1 MPTTWC
7 WIDPPLPP
15 LPETPV
21 DHMTQMRAL
30 CAQARAG
37 AAALQAA
44 GAQGRTRALVAMAQ
58 ALRAA
63 AASILDANAAEVE
76 AARAK
81 GADAAFLDRLT
92 LDKPRVDALA
102 DAVASIARQDDPVGV
117 ERRRWARPNGL
128 EIAEV
133 SVSLGVIGVIF
144 ESRPN
149 VAADAAALC
158 VRAGNG
164 VILRGG
170 TEASATVAAIIAAVR
185 AGLRAAG
192 LDENAVQTPPDADRG
207 WVTALLSLNDGGV
220 DLVIPRGGKPLIA
233 HVREHAR
240 VPVLSH
246 LDGICHVYVD
256 RDADPAMARDIVL
269 DSKMRR
275 TGVCNAAETLLVDA
289 AIAATML
296 PDIARDLLARG
307 CALRGDDE
315 ARRIVPAMSPATDA
329 DWDTEYLDAILSVR
343 IVDGP
348 QGALDHIARHG
359 SGHTEVVVTANEGTA
374 RKMIDA
380 IDAAV
385 VMHNAAS
392 GFADG
397 GEFGYGGEIGIATGR
412 LHARGPVGAAQLTT
426 AKYVVHGQGQV
437 RG

>member
-1 MPTTWC
+1 MTPMRQWC
-7 WIDPPLPP
+7 AD
-15 LPETPV
+15 
-21 DHMTQMRAL
+21 
-30 CAQARAG
+30 ARAG

-44 GAQGRTRALVAMAQ
+44 GAEGRTRALLAMAQ

-63 AASILDANAAEVE
+63 SGEVLAANAADVQ
-76 AARAK
+76 AARSR
-81 GADAAFLDRLT
+81 GSDAAFLDRLA
-92 LDKPRVDALA
+92 LDPARLKALA
-102 DAVASIARQDDPVGV
+102 DGMDAIARQDDPVGV
-117 ERRRWARPNGL
+117 ERRRWTRPNGL
-128 EIAEV
+128 EISEV
-133 SVSLGVIGVIF
+133 SVPLGVIGVVF

-158 VRAGNG
+158 VRSGNG

-170 TEASATVAAIIAAVR
+170 SEASGTVAAIIAAVR

-192 LDENAVQTPPDADRG
+192 LPDAAVQTPPDADRG
-207 WVTALLSLNDGGV
+207 WVTALLSLHEGGV

-256 RDADPAMARDIVL
+256 RDADPAMALDIVVNA
-269 DSKMRR
+269 KMRR

-289 AIAATML
+289 AVAATML
-296 PDIARDLLARG
+296 PGIAAALSARG
-307 CALRGDDE
+307 CELRGDDA
-315 ARRIVPAMSPATDA
+315 ARRIVPAMVPATQA

-343 IVDGP
+343 IVNGP
-348 QGALDHIARHG
+348 QGALGHIARYG
-359 SGHTEVVVTANEGTA
+359 SGHTEVVVTDNADTA
-374 RKMIDA
+374 RTMLAA

-385 VMHNAAS
+385 VMHNASS
-392 GFADG
+392 GFSDG

-426 AKYVVHGQGQV
+426 SKYVVRGQGQV

>member
-1 MPTTWC
+1 MTPMRQWC
-7 WIDPPLPP
+7 AD
-15 LPETPV
+15 
-21 DHMTQMRAL
+21 
-30 CAQARAG
+30 ARAG

-44 GAQGRTRALVAMAQ
+44 GAEGRTRALLAMAQ

-63 AASILDANAAEVE
+63 SGEVLAANAADVQ
-76 AARAK
+76 AARSR
-81 GADAAFLDRLT
+81 GSDAAFLDRLA
-92 LDKPRVDALA
+92 LDPARLKALA
-102 DAVASIARQDDPVGV
+102 DGMDAIARQDDPVGV
-117 ERRRWARPNGL
+117 ERRRWTRPNGL
-128 EIAEV
+128 EISEV
-133 SVSLGVIGVIF
+133 SVPLGVIGVVF

-158 VRAGNG
+158 VRSGNG

-170 TEASATVAAIIAAVR
+170 SEASGTVAAIIAAVR

-192 LDENAVQTPPDADRG
+192 LPDAAVQTPPDADRG
-207 WVTALLSLNDGGV
+207 WVTALLSLHDGGV

-256 RDADPAMARDIVL
+256 RDADPAMALDIVVN
-269 DSKMRR
+269 SKMRR

-289 AIAATML
+289 AVAATML
-296 PDIARDLLARG
+296 PGIAAALSARG
-307 CALRGDDE
+307 CELRGDDA
-315 ARRIVPAMSPATDA
+315 ARRIVPAMVPATQA

-343 IVDGP
+343 IVNGP
-348 QGALDHIARHG
+348 QGALGHIARYG
-359 SGHTEVVVTANEGTA
+359 SGHTEVVVTDNADTA
-374 RKMIDA
+374 RTMLAA

-385 VMHNAAS
+385 VMHNASS
-392 GFADG
+392 GFSDG

-412 LHARGPVGAAQLTT
+412 LHARGPVGASQLTT
-426 AKYVVHGQGQV
+426 SKYVVHGQGQV

>member
-1 MPTTWC
+1 MTPMRQWC
-7 WIDPPLPP
+7 AD
-15 LPETPV
+15 
-21 DHMTQMRAL
+21 
-30 CAQARAG
+30 ARAG

-44 GAQGRTRALVAMAQ
+44 GAEGRTRALLAMAQ

-63 AASILDANAAEVE
+63 SGEVLAANAADVQ
-76 AARAK
+76 AARSK
-81 GADAAFLDRLT
+81 GSDAAFLDRLA
-92 LDKPRVDALA
+92 LDPGRLQALA
-102 DAVASIARQDDPVGV
+102 DGMDAIARQDDPVGV
-117 ERRRWARPNGL
+117 ERRRWTRPNGL
-128 EIAEV
+128 EISEV
-133 SVSLGVIGVIF
+133 SVPLGVIGVVF

-158 VRAGNG
+158 VRSGNG

-170 TEASATVAAIIAAVR
+170 SEASGTVAAIIAAVR

-192 LDENAVQTPPDADRG
+192 LPDAAVQTPPDADRG
-207 WVTALLSLNDGGV
+207 WVTALLSLHEGGV

-256 RDADPAMARDIVL
+256 RDADPAMALDIVVN
-269 DSKMRR
+269 SKMRR

-289 AIAATML
+289 AVAATML
-296 PDIARDLLARG
+296 PGIAAALSARG
-307 CALRGDDE
+307 CELRGDDA
-315 ARRIVPAMSPATDA
+315 ARRIVPAMVPATQA

-343 IVDGP
+343 IVNGP
-348 QGALDHIARHG
+348 QGALGHIARYG
-359 SGHTEVVVTANEGTA
+359 SGHTEVVVTDNADTA
-374 RKMIDA
+374 RTMLAA

-385 VMHNAAS
+385 VMHNASS
-392 GFADG
+392 GFSDG

-426 AKYVVHGQGQV
+426 SKYVVHGQGQV

>member
-1 MPTTWC
+1 M
-7 WIDPPLPP
+7 DYM
-15 LPETPV
+15 TP
-21 DHMTQMRAL
+21 MRQL
-30 CAQARAG
+30 CADARAG

-44 GAQGRTRALVAMAQ
+44 GAAGRTRALLAMADAIRTAGPQ
-58 ALRAA
+58 
-63 AASILDANAAEVE
+63 ILAANAAEVE
-76 AARAK
+76 VARSK
-81 GADAAFLDRLT
+81 GADAAFVDRLS
-92 LDKPRVDALA
+92 LDTARLEALA
-102 DAVASIARQDDPVGV
+102 AGVASIARQDDPIGM
-117 ERRRWARPNGL
+117 ERRRWTRPNGL
-128 EIAEV
+128 EIAEI
-133 SVSLGVIGVIF
+133 SVPLGVIGVVF

-164 VILRGG
+164 VILRSGS
-170 TEASATVAAIIAAVR
+170 EASATVAALIAAVR

-192 LDENAVQTPPDADRG
+192 LPESAVQTPPDARRE

-256 RDADPAMARDIVL
+256 RDADPAKALDIVVN
-269 DSKMRR
+269 SKMRR

-289 AIAATML
+289 AVAESMLPAIAASL
-296 PDIARDLLARG
+296 SELG
-307 CALRGDDE
+307 CDLRGDDA
-315 ARRIVPAMSPATDA
+315 ARRIVPEMSVATPA
-329 DWDTEYLDAILSVR
+329 DWDTEYLDAILAVR

-348 QGALDHIARHG
+348 QGALEHIARHG
-359 SGHTEVVVTANEGTA
+359 SGHTEVVVTENAKTA
-374 RKMIDA
+374 QAMIDA

-385 VMHNAAS
+385 VIHNASS
-392 GFADG
+392 GFSDG

-426 AKYVVHGQGQV
+426 SKYVVHGQGQV

>member
-1 MPTTWC
+1 MN
-7 WIDPPLPP
+7 
-15 LPETPV
+15 
-21 DHMTQMRAL
+21 HMTEMRAM
-30 CAQARAG
+30 CAEARAG

-44 GAQGRTRALVAMAQ
+44 GGEGRTRALLSMAD
-58 ALRAA
+58 AVRG
-63 AASILDANAAEVE
+63 ASERILSANAAEVA
-76 AARAK
+76 AARDK
-81 GADAAFLDRLT
+81 GADSAFLDRLM
-92 LDKPRVDALA
+92 LDQSRL
-102 DAVASIARQDDPVGV
+102 DAVADGIVAVARQDDPVGI
-117 ERRRWARPNGL
+117 ERRRWPRPNGL

-170 TEASATVAAIIAAVR
+170 SEAAGTVAAIVAAVR

-192 LDENAVQTPPDADRG
+192 LPEGVVQSPPDASRE
-207 WVTALLSLNDGGV
+207 WVTALLSLNDGGA

-256 RDADPAMARDIVL
+256 RHADPAKARDIVV

-275 TGVCNAAETLLVDA
+275 TGVCNAAETLLVDSA
-289 AIAATML
+289 VAATLL
-296 PDIARDLLARG
+296 PDIAGALQARG
-307 CALRGDDE
+307 CELRGDDA
-315 ARRIVPAMSPATDA
+315 ARRIVPSMTAANQS
-329 DWDTEYLDAILSVR
+329 DWETEYLDAILSVR

-348 QGALDHIARHG
+348 KEALEHIARYG
-359 SGHTEVVVTANEGTA
+359 SGHTEVVVTEDAGIA
-374 RKMIDA
+374 REMIDS
-380 IDAAV
+380 IDSAV
-385 VMHNAAS
+385 IMHNASS
-392 GFADG
+392 GFSDG

-426 AKYVVHGQGQV
+426 SKYVVHGQGQV

>member
-1 MPTTWC
+1 MTPMRQWC
-7 WIDPPLPP
+7 AD
-15 LPETPV
+15 
-21 DHMTQMRAL
+21 
-30 CAQARAG
+30 ARAG

-44 GAQGRTRALVAMAQ
+44 GAEGRTRALLAMAQ

-63 AASILDANAAEVE
+63 SGEVLAANAADVQ

-81 GADAAFLDRLT
+81 GSDAAFLDRLA
-92 LDKPRVDALA
+92 LDPGRLQALA
-102 DAVASIARQDDPVGV
+102 DGMDAIAHQDDPVGV
-117 ERRRWARPNGL
+117 ERRRWTRPNGL
-128 EIAEV
+128 EISEV
-133 SVSLGVIGVIF
+133 SVPLGVIGVVF

-158 VRAGNG
+158 VRSGNG

-170 TEASATVAAIIAAVR
+170 SEASGTVAAIIAAMR

-192 LDENAVQTPPDADRG
+192 LPDAAVQTPPDADRG
-207 WVTALLSLNDGGV
+207 WVTALLSLHDGGV

-256 RDADPAMARDIVL
+256 RDADPAMALDIVVNA
-269 DSKMRR
+269 KMRR

-289 AIAATML
+289 AVAATML
-296 PDIARDLLARG
+296 PGIAAALSARG
-307 CALRGDDE
+307 CELRGDDA
-315 ARRIVPAMSPATDA
+315 ARRIVPAMVPATQA
-329 DWDTEYLDAILSVR
+329 DWETEYLDAILSVR
-343 IVDGP
+343 IVNGP
-348 QGALDHIARHG
+348 QGALEHIARYG
-359 SGHTEVVVTANEGTA
+359 SGHTEVVVTGNADTA
-374 RKMIDA
+374 RTMLAA

-385 VMHNAAS
+385 VMHNASS
-392 GFADG
+392 GFSDG

-426 AKYVVHGQGQV
+426 SKYLVHGQGQV

>member
-1 MPTTWC
+1 MTPTK
-7 WIDPPLPP
+7 
-15 LPETPV
+15 
-21 DHMTQMRAL
+21 QMRAL

-44 GAQGRTRALVAMAQ
+44 GAEGRTRALVAMAD
-58 ALRAA
+58 AIRAA
-63 AASILDANAAEVE
+63 GPQILAANAAEVE

-92 LDKPRVDALA
+92 LDQARVDALA
-102 DAVASIARQDDPVGV
+102 DGVATVAQQDDPVGI
-117 ERRRWARPNGL
+117 ERRRWRRPNGL
-128 EIAEV
+128 EIAEL

-170 TEASATVAAIIAAVR
+170 SEAAGTVAAIIAAVR

-192 LDENAVQTPPDADRG
+192 LNEDAVQTPPDASRE
-207 WVTALLSLNDGGV
+207 WVTAMLSLNDGGV

-256 RDADPAMARDIVL
+256 RDADPAKARDIVV

-289 AIAATML
+289 AAAEAML
-296 PDIARDLLARG
+296 PDIARALLARG
-307 CALRGDDE
+307 CELRGDDA
-315 ARRIVPAMSPATDA
+315 ARRIVPSMSAATQA
-329 DWDTEYLDAILSVR
+329 DWETEYLDAILSVR

-348 QGALDHIARHG
+348 QGALEHIARYG
-359 SGHTEVVVTANEGTA
+359 SGHTEVVVTENAATA
-374 RKMIDA
+374 EAMIAA

-385 VMHNAAS
+385 IMHNASS
-392 GFADG
+392 GFSDG

-426 AKYVVHGQGQV
+426 SKYVVHGQGQV

>member
-1 MPTTWC
+1 MTPMRQWC
-7 WIDPPLPP
+7 AD
-15 LPETPV
+15 
-21 DHMTQMRAL
+21 
-30 CAQARAG
+30 ARAG

-44 GAQGRTRALVAMAQ
+44 GAEGRTRALLAMAQ

-63 AASILDANAAEVE
+63 SGEVLAANAADVQ
-76 AARAK
+76 AARSR
-81 GADAAFLDRLT
+81 GSDAAFLDRLA
-92 LDKPRVDALA
+92 LDPARLKALA
-102 DAVASIARQDDPVGV
+102 DGMDAIARQDDPVGV
-117 ERRRWARPNGL
+117 ERRRWTRPNGL
-128 EIAEV
+128 EISEV
-133 SVSLGVIGVIF
+133 SVPLGVIGVVF

-158 VRAGNG
+158 VRSGNG

-170 TEASATVAAIIAAVR
+170 SEASGTVAAIIAAMR

-192 LDENAVQTPPDADRG
+192 LPDAAVQTPPDADRG
-207 WVTALLSLNDGGV
+207 WVTALLSLHDGGV

-256 RDADPAMARDIVL
+256 RDADPAMALDIVVN
-269 DSKMRR
+269 SKMRR
-275 TGVCNAAETLLVDA
+275 TGVCNAAESLLVDA
-289 AIAATML
+289 AVAATML
-296 PDIARDLLARG
+296 PGIAAALSARG
-307 CALRGDDE
+307 CELRGDDA
-315 ARRIVPAMSPATDA
+315 ARRIVPAMVPATQA

-343 IVDGP
+343 IVNGP
-348 QGALDHIARHG
+348 QGALGHIARYG
-359 SGHTEVVVTANEGTA
+359 SGHTEVVVTDNADTA
-374 RKMIDA
+374 RTMLAA

-385 VMHNAAS
+385 VMHNASS
-392 GFADG
+392 GFSDG

-426 AKYVVHGQGQV
+426 SKYLVHGQGQV

>member
-1 MPTTWC
+1 MNHLTAM
-7 WIDPPLPP
+7 
-15 LPETPV
+15 
-21 DHMTQMRAL
+21 HAM
-30 CAQARAG
+30 CAEARAG

-44 GAQGRTRALVAMAQ
+44 GASGRTRALLAIAE
-58 ALRAA
+58 AIRAA
-63 AASILDANAAEVE
+63 ADPILAANAAEV
-76 AARAK
+76 ATARGK
-81 GADAAFLDRLT
+81 GADQAFLDRLS
-92 LDKPRVDALA
+92 LDRERL
-102 DAVASIARQDDPVGV
+102 DAVADGVAAIAGQPDPVGN
-117 ERRRWARPNGL
+117 ERRRWSRPNGL

-170 TEASATVAAIIAAVR
+170 SEAAATVAAIVAAVR

-192 LDENAVQTPPDADRG
+192 LPQGIVQTPPDASRE
-207 WVTALLSLNDGGV
+207 WVTALLSLNDGGA

-233 HVREHAR
+233 HIREHAR

-256 RDADPAMARDIVL
+256 RHADPAKATAIVL

-275 TGVCNAAETLLVDA
+275 TGVCNAAETLLMDA
-289 AIAATML
+289 AAADALL
-296 PDIARDLLARG
+296 PDIAAALTARG
-307 CALRGDDE
+307 CELRGDDG
-315 ARRIVPAMSPATDA
+315 ARRIVATMTPTTET
-329 DWDTEYLDAILSVR
+329 DWETEYLDAILSVR

-348 QGALDHIARHG
+348 AGALEHIARYG
-359 SGHTEVVVTANEGTA
+359 SGHTEVIVTEDAKTA
-374 RKMIDA
+374 RDMLDA

-385 VMHNAAS
+385 IMHNASS
-392 GFADG
+392 GFSDG
-397 GEFGYGGEIGIATGR
+397 AEFGYGGEIGIATGR

-426 AKYVVHGQGQV
+426 SKYVVHGQGQV

>member
-1 MPTTWC
+1 MNY
-7 WIDPPLPP
+7 
-15 LPETPV
+15 
-21 DHMTQMRAL
+21 MTAMGAM
-30 CAQARAG
+30 CAEARAG

-44 GAQGRTRALVAMAQ
+44 GAAGRTRALQ
-58 ALRAA
+58 AIAEAVRGAGKD
-63 AASILDANAAEVE
+63 ILAANAVEVE
-76 AARAK
+76 AARSK
-81 GADAAFLDRLT
+81 GADEAFVDRLR
-92 LDKPRVDALA
+92 LDQERLDAIA
-102 DAVASIARQDDPVGV
+102 DGIVAIAGQGDPVGV
-117 ERRRWARPNGL
+117 ERRRWSRPNGL
-128 EIAEV
+128 EIVEV

-170 TEASATVAAIIAAVR
+170 SEAAGTVAAIVGAVR

-192 LDENAVQTPPDADRG
+192 LPEGIVQTPPDAKRD
-207 WVTALLSLNDGGV
+207 WVTALLSLSEGGA

-256 RDADPAMARDIVL
+256 RLADPVKARDIVL

-289 AIAATML
+289 GAAETLLPPIAEAL
-296 PDIARDLLARG
+296 IASG
-307 CALRGDDE
+307 CELRGDE
-315 ARRIVPAMSPATDA
+315 RARRIVPGMKAATDA
-329 DWDTEYLDAILSVR
+329 DWETEYLDAILSVR
-343 IVDGP
+343 VVDGP
-348 QGALDHIARHG
+348 RAALDHIARYG
-359 SGHTEVVVTANEGTA
+359 SGHTEVIVTEDATTA
-374 RKMIDA
+374 SEMLDA
-380 IDAAV
+380 IDSAV
-385 VMHNAAS
+385 IMHNASSAFS
-392 GFADG
+392 DG

-426 AKYVVHGQGQV
+426 SKYVVHGQGQV

>member
-1 MPTTWC
+1 M
-7 WIDPPLPP
+7 DY
-15 LPETPV
+15 
-21 DHMTQMRAL
+21 MTQMRAL

-44 GAQGRTRALVAMAQ
+44 GAEGRTRALVAMAD
-58 ALRAA
+58 AIRAA
-63 AASILDANAAEVE
+63 GPQILAANAAEVE

-92 LDKPRVDALA
+92 LDQARVDALA
-102 DAVASIARQDDPVGV
+102 DGVATVAQQDDPVGI
-117 ERRRWARPNGL
+117 ERRRWRRPNGL
-128 EIAEV
+128 DIAEL
-133 SVSLGVIGVIF
+133 SVSLGVIGVVF

-170 TEASATVAAIIAAVR
+170 SEASGTVAAIIAAVR

-192 LDENAVQTPPDADRG
+192 LNEDAVQTPPDASRE
-207 WVTALLSLNDGGV
+207 WVTAMLSLNDGGV

-256 RDADPAMARDIVL
+256 RDADPAKARDIVV

-289 AIAATML
+289 AVAEAML
-296 PDIARDLLARG
+296 PDIARALSARG
-307 CALRGDDE
+307 CELRGDDA
-315 ARRIVPAMSPATDA
+315 ARRIVPSMSAATQA
-329 DWDTEYLDAILSVR
+329 DWETEYLDAILSVC

-348 QGALDHIARHG
+348 QGALEHIARYG
-359 SGHTEVVVTANEGTA
+359 SGHTEVVVTENAATA
-374 RKMIDA
+374 EAMIAA

-385 VMHNAAS
+385 IMHNASS
-392 GFADG
+392 GFSDG

-426 AKYVVHGQGQV
+426 SKYVVHGQGQV

>member
-1 MPTTWC
+1 M
-7 WIDPPLPP
+7 
-15 LPETPV
+15 TP
-21 DHMTQMRAL
+21 MRHL
-30 CAQARAG
+30 CADARAG

-44 GAQGRTRALVAMAQ
+44 GADGRTRALFAMAEAIRDAGPQ
-58 ALRAA
+58 
-63 AASILDANAAEVE
+63 ILAANAAEVE
-76 AARAK
+76 VARGK
-81 GADAAFLDRLT
+81 GADAAFLDRLS
-92 LDKPRVDALA
+92 LDAARLEALA
-102 DAVASIARQDDPVGV
+102 AGVASIARQDDPIGV
-117 ERRRWARPNGL
+117 ERRRWTRPNGL
-128 EIAEV
+128 EIAEI
-133 SVSLGVIGVIF
+133 SVPLGVIGVVF

-164 VILRGG
+164 VILRSGS
-170 TEASATVAAIIAAVR
+170 EASATVAALIAAVR

-192 LDENAVQTPPDADRG
+192 LPESAVQTPPDASRE

-256 RDADPAMARDIVL
+256 RDADPAKALDIVVN
-269 DSKMRR
+269 SKMRR
-275 TGVCNAAETLLVDA
+275 TGVCNAAETLLMDA
-289 AIAATML
+289 AVAETMLPAIAASL
-296 PDIARDLLARG
+296 SALG
-307 CALRGDDE
+307 CELRGDE
-315 ARRIVPAMSPATDA
+315 AARRIIPSMSPATPA

-343 IVDGP
+343 IVAGP
-348 QGALDHIARHG
+348 QGALEHIARHG
-359 SGHTEVVVTANEGTA
+359 SGHTEVVVTENVATA
-374 RKMIDA
+374 QAMIDA

-385 VMHNAAS
+385 VIHNASS
-392 GFADG
+392 GFSDG

-426 AKYVVHGQGQV
+426 SKYVVHGQGQV

>member
-1 MPTTWC
+1 MN
-7 WIDPPLPP
+7 
-15 LPETPV
+15 
-21 DHMTQMRAL
+21 HMTEMSTM
-30 CAQARAG
+30 CAEARAG

-44 GAQGRTRALVAMAQ
+44 GGDGRTRALLAIADSI
-58 ALRAA
+58 RAA
-63 AASILDANAAEVE
+63 SGPILAANAAEVE
-76 AARAK
+76 VARGK
-81 GADAAFLDRLT
+81 GADPAFLDRLQ
-92 LDKPRVDALA
+92 LDQARLDAIA
-102 DAVASIARQDDPVGV
+102 DGVVSIARQDDPVGI
-117 ERRRWARPNGL
+117 ERRRWSRPNGL

-170 TEASATVAAIIAAVR
+170 SEAAGTVAAIVAAVR

-192 LDENAVQTPPDADRG
+192 LPEGVVQTPPDASRD
-207 WVTALLSLNDGGV
+207 WVTALLSLHDGGA

-256 RDADPAMARDIVL
+256 RDADPAKARDIVV

-289 AIAATML
+289 AAADSML
-296 PDIARDLLARG
+296 PDIAAALSARG
-307 CALRGDDE
+307 CELRGDE
-315 ARRIVPAMSPATDA
+315 AARRIVPSMSAATQA
-329 DWDTEYLDAILSVR
+329 DWETEYLDAILAVR

-348 QGALDHIARHG
+348 QSALEHIARYG
-359 SGHTEVVVTANEGTA
+359 SGHTEVVVTENADTA
-374 RKMIDA
+374 RDMIAA
-380 IDAAV
+380 IDSAV
-385 VMHNAAS
+385 IMHNASS
-392 GFADG
+392 GFSDG
-397 GEFGYGGEIGIATGR
+397 AEFGYGGEIGISTGR

-426 AKYVVHGQGQV
+426 SKYVVHGQGQI

>member
-1 MPTTWC
+1 MTPMRQWC
-7 WIDPPLPP
+7 AD
-15 LPETPV
+15 
-21 DHMTQMRAL
+21 
-30 CAQARAG
+30 ARAG

-44 GAQGRTRALVAMAQ
+44 GAEGRTRALLAMAQ

-63 AASILDANAAEVE
+63 SGEVLAANAADVQ
-76 AARAK
+76 AARSR
-81 GADAAFLDRLT
+81 GSDAAFLDRLA
-92 LDKPRVDALA
+92 LDPARLKALA
-102 DAVASIARQDDPVGV
+102 DGMDAIARQDDPVGV
-117 ERRRWARPNGL
+117 ERRRWTRPNGL
-128 EIAEV
+128 EISEV
-133 SVSLGVIGVIF
+133 SVPLGVIGVVF

-158 VRAGNG
+158 VRSGNG

-170 TEASATVAAIIAAVR
+170 SEASGTVAAIIAAMR

-192 LDENAVQTPPDADRG
+192 LPDAAVQTPPDADRG
-207 WVTALLSLNDGGV
+207 WVTALLSQHEGGV
-220 DLVIPRGGKPLIA
+220 DLVIPRGGKPLVA

-256 RDADPAMARDIVL
+256 RDADPAMALDIVVN
-269 DSKMRR
+269 SKMRR

-289 AIAATML
+289 AVAATML
-296 PDIARDLLARG
+296 PCIAAALSARG
-307 CALRGDDE
+307 CELRGDDA
-315 ARRIVPAMSPATDA
+315 ARRIVPAMVPATEA

-343 IVDGP
+343 IVQGP
-348 QGALDHIARHG
+348 QGALEHIARHG
-359 SGHTEVVVTANEGTA
+359 SGHTEVVVTNNADTA
-374 RKMIDA
+374 RTLLAA

-385 VMHNAAS
+385 VMHNASS
-392 GFADG
+392 GFSDG

-426 AKYVVHGQGQV
+426 SKYVVHGQGQV

>member
-1 MPTTWC
+1 MTPMRQWC
-7 WIDPPLPP
+7 AD
-15 LPETPV
+15 
-21 DHMTQMRAL
+21 
-30 CAQARAG
+30 ARAG

-44 GAQGRTRALVAMAQ
+44 GAEGRTRALLAMAQ

-63 AASILDANAAEVE
+63 SGEVLAANAADVQ
-76 AARAK
+76 AARSR
-81 GADAAFLDRLT
+81 GSDAAFLDRLA
-92 LDKPRVDALA
+92 LDPARLKALA
-102 DAVASIARQDDPVGV
+102 DGMDAIARQDDPVGV
-117 ERRRWARPNGL
+117 ERRRWTRPNGL
-128 EIAEV
+128 EISEV
-133 SVSLGVIGVIF
+133 SVPLGVIGVVF

-158 VRAGNG
+158 VRSGNG

-170 TEASATVAAIIAAVR
+170 SEASGTVAAIIAAMR

-192 LDENAVQTPPDADRG
+192 LPDAAVQTPPDADRG
-207 WVTALLSLNDGGV
+207 WVTALLSLHDGGV

-256 RDADPAMARDIVL
+256 RDADPAMALDIVVNA
-269 DSKMRR
+269 KMRR

-289 AIAATML
+289 AVAATML
-296 PDIARDLLARG
+296 PGIAAALSARG
-307 CALRGDDE
+307 CELRGDDA
-315 ARRIVPAMSPATDA
+315 ARRIVPAMVPATQA
-329 DWDTEYLDAILSVR
+329 DWETEYLDAILSVR
-343 IVDGP
+343 IVNGP
-348 QGALDHIARHG
+348 QGALGHIARYG
-359 SGHTEVVVTANEGTA
+359 SGHTEVVVTDNADTA
-374 RKMIDA
+374 RTMLAA

-385 VMHNAAS
+385 VMHNASS
-392 GFADG
+392 GFSDG

-426 AKYVVHGQGQV
+426 SKYLVHGQGQV

>member
-1 MPTTWC
+1 M
-7 WIDPPLPP
+7 DY
-15 LPETPV
+15 
-21 DHMTQMRAL
+21 MKQMRTL
-30 CAQARAG
+30 CADARAG

-44 GAQGRTRALVAMAQ
+44 GAEGRTRALLAMAD
-58 ALRAA
+58 AIRAA
-63 AASILDANAAEVE
+63 RGSILTANAAEVG
-76 AARAK
+76 AARTT
-81 GADAAFLDRLT
+81 GADAAFLDRLS
-92 LDKPRVDALA
+92 LDPARLEALA
-102 DAVASIARQDDPVGV
+102 AGVASIAAQDDPIGV
-117 ERRRWARPNGL
+117 ERRRWSRPNGL
-128 EIAEV
+128 EIAEI
-133 SVSLGVIGVIF
+133 SVPLGVIGVIF

-164 VILRGG
+164 VILRSGS
-170 TEASATVAAIIAAVR
+170 EASATVAALIAAVR

-192 LDENAVQTPPDADRG
+192 LPESAVQTPPDARRD

-256 RDADPAMARDIVL
+256 RDADPAKALDIVVN
-269 DSKMRR
+269 SKMRR
-275 TGVCNAAETLLVDA
+275 TGVCNAAETLLVDSA
-289 AIAATML
+289 VADTLLPAIAASL
-296 PDIARDLLARG
+296 SALG
-307 CALRGDDE
+307 CELRGDDA
-315 ARRIVPAMSPATDA
+315 ARRIVPEMSVATPA
-329 DWDTEYLDAILSVR
+329 DWDTEYLDAILAVR

-348 QGALDHIARHG
+348 QGALEHIARHG
-359 SGHTEVVVTANEGTA
+359 SGHTEVVVTENAKTA
-374 RKMIDA
+374 QAMIDA

-385 VMHNAAS
+385 VIHNASS
-392 GFADG
+392 GFSDG

-426 AKYVVHGQGQV
+426 SKYVVHGQGQV

>member
-1 MPTTWC
+1 M
-7 WIDPPLPP
+7 DYL
-15 LPETPV
+15 TP
-21 DHMTQMRAL
+21 MRAL
-30 CAQARAG
+30 CAQSRT
-37 AAALQAA
+37 AAATLQAA
-44 GAQGRTRALVAMAQ
+44 GAEGRTRALVAMAE
-58 ALRAA
+58 ALRGASAQIVSANAHEVAA
-63 AASILDANAAEVE
+63 ARD
-76 AARAK
+76 K
-81 GADAAFLDRLT
+81 GADAAFLDRLM
-92 LDKPRVDALA
+92 LDTARVRALA
-102 DAVASIARQDDPVGV
+102 DGVESIARQDDPVGV
-117 ERRRWARPNGL
+117 ERRRWTRPNGL

-133 SVSLGVIGVIF
+133 SVSLGVIGVVF

-170 TEASATVAAIIAAVR
+170 SEASGTVSAIVAAVR

-192 LDENAVQTPPDADRG
+192 LDENAVQAPPDADRG

-256 RDADPAMARDIVL
+256 RDADPAMAREIVL
-269 DSKMRR
+269 NSKMRR

-289 AIAATML
+289 AIAGEVL
-296 PDIARDLLARG
+296 PDIAGALAARG
-307 CALRGDDE
+307 CELRGDAA
-315 ARRIVPAMSPATDA
+315 ARRMVPTMSPATDA

-348 QGALDHIARHG
+348 TGALAHIARHG
-359 SGHTEVVVTANEGTA
+359 SGHTEVIVTDNAATA
-374 RKMIDA
+374 RDMIAA

-385 VMHNAAS
+385 VMHNASS
-392 GFADG
+392 GFSDG

-426 AKYVVHGQGQV
+426 SKYVVHGQGQV

>member
-1 MPTTWC
+1 LNAINPMA
-7 WIDPPLPP
+7 
-15 LPETPV
+15 
-21 DHMTQMRAL
+21 QMRTL

-44 GAQGRTRALVAMAQ
+44 GAGGRTRALSAMAE

-63 AASILDANAAEVE
+63 GPQILAANATEVA
-76 AARAK
+76 AARGK
-81 GADAAFLDRLT
+81 GADPAFVDRLA
-92 LDKPRVDALA
+92 LDPARLQALVDSVTA
-102 DAVASIARQDDPVGV
+102 IAQQDDPVGI
-117 ERRRWARPNGL
+117 ERRRWTRPNGL

-133 SVSLGVIGVIF
+133 SVSLGVIGVVF

-170 TEASATVAAIIAAVR
+170 SEASGTVAAIIAAVR
-185 AGLRAAG
+185 AGLHAAG
-192 LDENAVQTPPDADRG
+192 LPEDAVQTPPDAGRE
-207 WVTALLSLNDGGV
+207 WVTALLSLNEGGV

-256 RDADPAMARDIVL
+256 RDADPAKARNIVL

-289 AIAATML
+289 AAAEAML
-296 PDIARDLLARG
+296 PDIAAALAARG
-307 CALRGDDE
+307 CELRGDDA
-315 ARRIVPAMSPATDA
+315 ARRIVPSMARATEA
-329 DWDTEYLDAILSVR
+329 DWETEYLDAILSVR

-348 QGALDHIARHG
+348 RGALEHIARYG
-359 SGHTEVVVTANEGTA
+359 SGHTEVVVTENAGTA
-374 RKMIDA
+374 RDMIAA

-385 VMHNAAS
+385 VMHNASS
-392 GFADG
+392 GFSDG

-426 AKYVVHGQGQV
+426 SKYVVHGQGQV
-437 RG
+437 RGKP

>member
-1 MPTTWC
+1 MS
-7 WIDPPLPP
+7 
-15 LPETPV
+15 
-21 DHMTQMRAL
+21 HMTQMRAL

-44 GAQGRTRALVAMAQ
+44 GAEGRTRALVAMSDAIRDAGPQ
-58 ALRAA
+58 ILAA
-63 AASILDANAAEVE
+63 NTAEVE

-92 LDKPRVDALA
+92 LDQARVDALA
-102 DAVASIARQDDPVGV
+102 DGVATVAQQDDPVGI
-117 ERRRWARPNGL
+117 ERRRWRRPNGL

-133 SVSLGVIGVIF
+133 SVSLGIIGVIF

-170 TEASATVAAIIAAVR
+170 SEASGTVAAIIAAVR

-192 LDENAVQTPPDADRG
+192 VNEDAVQTPPDASRE
-207 WVTALLSLNDGGV
+207 WVTAMLSLNDGGV

-256 RDADPAMARDIVL
+256 RDADPAKARDIVV

-289 AIAATML
+289 AAAEAML
-296 PDIARDLLARG
+296 PGIARALSARG
-307 CALRGDDE
+307 CELRGDDA
-315 ARRIVPAMSPATDA
+315 ARRIVPSMSAATQA
-329 DWDTEYLDAILSVR
+329 DWETEYLDAILSVC

-348 QGALDHIARHG
+348 QGALEHIARYG
-359 SGHTEVVVTANEGTA
+359 SGHTEVVVTENAATA
-374 RKMIDA
+374 EAMIAA

-385 VMHNAAS
+385 IMHNASS
-392 GFADG
+392 GFSDG

-426 AKYVVHGQGQV
+426 SKYVVHGQGQV
-437 RG
+437 LG

>member
-1 MPTTWC
+1 MNY
-7 WIDPPLPP
+7 
-15 LPETPV
+15 
-21 DHMTQMRAL
+21 MTAMHAM
-30 CAQARAG
+30 CAEARAG

-44 GAQGRTRALVAMAQ
+44 GATGRTRALRAIAQ
-58 ALRAA
+58 AVRDAGNE
-63 AASILDANAAEVE
+63 ILAANAAEVDI
-76 AARAK
+76 ARGK
-81 GADAAFLDRLT
+81 GADEAFIDRLR
-92 LDKPRVDALA
+92 LDQERLDSVA
-102 DAVASIARQDDPVGV
+102 DGIVAIAEQDDPVGV
-117 ERRRWARPNGL
+117 ERRRWSRPNGL
-128 EIAEV
+128 QIAEV

-170 TEASATVAAIIAAVR
+170 SEAAGTVAAIVGAVR

-192 LDENAVQTPPDADRG
+192 LPEGVVQSPPDARRD
-207 WVTALLSLNDGGV
+207 WVTALLSLGEGGA

-256 RDADPAMARDIVL
+256 RLADPAKARAIVL

-289 AIAATML
+289 GAAETLLPPIAEAL
-296 PDIARDLLARG
+296 IASG
-307 CALRGDDE
+307 CELRGDE
-315 ARRIVPAMSPATDA
+315 RARRIVPGMKAATET
-329 DWDTEYLDAILSVR
+329 DWETEYLDAILSVR

-348 QGALDHIARHG
+348 GAALKHIARYG
-359 SGHTEVVVTANEGTA
+359 SGHTEVIVTEDAKTA
-374 RKMIDA
+374 SEMLDA
-380 IDAAV
+380 IDSAV
-385 VMHNAAS
+385 IMHNASSAFS
-392 GFADG
+392 DG

-426 AKYVVHGQGQV
+426 SKYVVHGQGQV

>member
-1 MPTTWC
+1 
-7 WIDPPLPP
+7 
-15 LPETPV
+15 
-21 DHMTQMRAL
+21 MRAL

-44 GAQGRTRALVAMAQ
+44 GAEGRTRALVAMSDAIRDAGPQ
-58 ALRAA
+58 ILAA
-63 AASILDANAAEVE
+63 NTAEVE

-92 LDKPRVDALA
+92 LDQARVDALA
-102 DAVASIARQDDPVGV
+102 DGVATVAQQDDPVGI
-117 ERRRWARPNGL
+117 ERRRWRRPNGL

-133 SVSLGVIGVIF
+133 SVSLGIIGVIF

-170 TEASATVAAIIAAVR
+170 SEASGTVAAIIAAVR

-192 LDENAVQTPPDADRG
+192 VNEDAVQTPPDASRE
-207 WVTALLSLNDGGV
+207 WVTAMLSLNDGGV

-256 RDADPAMARDIVL
+256 RDADPAKARDIVV

-289 AIAATML
+289 AAAEAML
-296 PDIARDLLARG
+296 PGIARALSARG
-307 CALRGDDE
+307 CELRGDDA
-315 ARRIVPAMSPATDA
+315 ARRIVPSMSAATQA
-329 DWDTEYLDAILSVR
+329 DWETEYLDAILSVC

-348 QGALDHIARHG
+348 QGALEHIARYG
-359 SGHTEVVVTANEGTA
+359 SGHTEVVVTENAATA
-374 RKMIDA
+374 EAMIAA

-385 VMHNAAS
+385 IMHNASS
-392 GFADG
+392 GFSDG

-426 AKYVVHGQGQV
+426 SKYVVHGQGQV

>member
-1 MPTTWC
+1 
-7 WIDPPLPP
+7 
-15 LPETPV
+15 
-21 DHMTQMRAL
+21 MTYMTDMAKM
-30 CAQARAG
+30 CAEARAG

-44 GAQGRTRALVAMAQ
+44 GEEGRTRALKSMAR
-58 ALRAA
+58 AIRAA
-63 AASILDANAAEVE
+63 SAEILAVNAKEVE

-81 GADAAFLDRLT
+81 GADKAFVDRLT
-92 LDKPRVDALA
+92 LDQERLDGVA
-102 DAVASIARQDDPVGV
+102 DGVATVAEQDDPVGV
-117 ERRRWARPNGL
+117 EKRRWTRPNGL

-133 SVSLGVIGVIF
+133 SVPLGVIGVIF

-170 TEASATVAAIIAAVR
+170 SEAAGTAAEIVKAVR
-185 AGLRAAG
+185 QGLRDAGLPEG
-192 LDENAVQTPPDADRG
+192 AVQTPPDASRE
-207 WVTALLSLNDGGV
+207 WVTALLALDQGGA

-233 HVREHAR
+233 HVREHAK

-256 RDADPAMARDIVL
+256 ARADAQKATAIVV

-275 TGVCNAAETLLVDA
+275 TGVCNAAETLLIDRA
-289 AIAATML
+289 CAS
-296 PDIARDLLARG
+296 DLLPGIAKALEDKG
-307 CALRGDDE
+307 CELRGDE
-315 ARRIVPAMSPATDA
+315 ASRALVPSMKAATEE

-343 IVDGP
+343 VVDGP
-348 QGALDHIARHG
+348 DAAIDHIARHG
-359 SGHTEVVVTANEGTA
+359 SGHTEVVVTEDEATA
-374 RKMIDA
+374 RRMISA

-385 VMHNAAS
+385 IMHNASS
-392 GFADG
+392 GFSDG
-397 GEFGYGGEIGIATGR
+397 AEFGYGGEIGIATGR

-426 AKYVVHGQGQV
+426 SKYVVHGQGQT

>member
-1 MPTTWC
+1 
-7 WIDPPLPP
+7 
-15 LPETPV
+15 
-21 DHMTQMRAL
+21 MTQMRAL

-44 GAQGRTRALVAMAQ
+44 GAEGRTRALVAMAD
-58 ALRAA
+58 AIRAA
-63 AASILDANAAEVE
+63 GPQILAANAAEVE

-92 LDKPRVDALA
+92 LDQARVDALA
-102 DAVASIARQDDPVGV
+102 DGVATVAQQDDPVGI
-117 ERRRWARPNGL
+117 ERRRWRRPNGL
-128 EIAEV
+128 EIAEL

-170 TEASATVAAIIAAVR
+170 SEAAGTVAAIIAAVR

-192 LDENAVQTPPDADRG
+192 LNEDAVQTPPDASRE
-207 WVTALLSLNDGGV
+207 WVTAMLSLNDGGV

-256 RDADPAMARDIVL
+256 RDADPAKARDIVV

-289 AIAATML
+289 AAAEAML
-296 PDIARDLLARG
+296 PDIARALLARG
-307 CALRGDDE
+307 CELRGDDA
-315 ARRIVPAMSPATDA
+315 ARRIVPSMSAATQA
-329 DWDTEYLDAILSVR
+329 DWETEYLDAILSVR

-348 QGALDHIARHG
+348 QGALEHIARYG
-359 SGHTEVVVTANEGTA
+359 SGHTEVVVTENAATA
-374 RKMIDA
+374 EAMIAA

-385 VMHNAAS
+385 IMHNASS
-392 GFADG
+392 GFSDG

-426 AKYVVHGQGQV
+426 SKYVVHGQGQV

>member
-1 MPTTWC
+1 MDYMSQT
-7 WIDPPLPP
+7 
-15 LPETPV
+15 
-21 DHMTQMRAL
+21 RAL
-30 CAQARAG
+30 CAEARAG
-37 AAALQAA
+37 ATALQAA
-44 GAQGRTRALVAMAQ
+44 GAEGRTRALLAMAESI
-58 ALRAA
+58 RAA
-63 AASILDANAAEVE
+63 SAAILAANAEEV
-76 AARAK
+76 AAALAK
-81 GADAAFLDRLT
+81 GADAAFLDRLS
-92 LDKPRVDALA
+92 LDPARLAALA
-102 DAVASIARQDDPVGV
+102 DGVASIARQEDPVGV
-117 ERRRWARPNGL
+117 ERRRWTRPNGL
-128 EIAEV
+128 QIAEV
-133 SVSLGVIGVIF
+133 SVPLGVIGVIF

-170 TEASATVAAIIAAVR
+170 SEASGTVAALIAAVR

-192 LDENAVQTPPDADRG
+192 LPEGAVQTPPDARRE
-207 WVTALLSLNDGGV
+207 WVTALLSLHDGGV

-256 RDADPAMARDIVL
+256 RDADPAMALDIVVN
-269 DSKMRR
+269 SKMRR

-289 AIAATML
+289 AVADTML
-296 PDIARDLLARG
+296 PGIASALSALG
-307 CALRGDDE
+307 CELRGDDA
-315 ARRIVPAMSPATDA
+315 ARRIVPGMSPASDS

-343 IVDGP
+343 VVDGP
-348 QGALDHIARHG
+348 RGALEHIARHG
-359 SGHTEVVVTANEGTA
+359 SGHTEVIVTGNDATA
-374 RKMIDA
+374 RDMIAA

-385 VMHNAAS
+385 VMHNASS
-392 GFADG
+392 GFSDG

-426 AKYVVHGQGQV
+426 CKYVVHGQGQV

>member
-1 MPTTWC
+1 M
-7 WIDPPLPP
+7 DQL
-15 LPETPV
+15 TP
-21 DHMTQMRAL
+21 MREL
-30 CAQARAG
+30 CAQARTG

-44 GAQGRTRALVAMAQ
+44 GAEGRTRALLAMAE

-63 AASILDANAAEVE
+63 GAQILAANAADVD
-76 AARAK
+76 AARLQ
-81 GADAAFLDRLT
+81 GSDAAFLDRLS
-92 LDKPRVDALA
+92 LDPARLQALA
-102 DAVASIARQDDPVGV
+102 DGVESIARQDDPVGL
-117 ERRRWARPNGL
+117 ERRRWTRPNGL
-128 EIAEV
+128 QIAEV
-133 SVSLGVIGVIF
+133 SVPIGVIGVVF

-158 VRAGNG
+158 VRSGNG

-170 TEASATVAAIIAAVR
+170 SEAAGTVAAIIAAVR

-192 LDENAVQTPPDADRG
+192 LHEDAVQTPPDAGRH
-207 WVTALLSLNDGGV
+207 WVTAMLSLHDGGV

-256 RDADPAMARDIVL
+256 RDADPAKALAIVL

-289 AIAATML
+289 AAAATML
-296 PDIARDLLARG
+296 PDIAKALTERG
-307 CALRGDDE
+307 CELRGDAA
-315 ARRIVPAMSPATDA
+315 ARAIVPSMRSATEA

-348 QGALDHIARHG
+348 EGALEHIARHG
-359 SGHTEVVVTANEGTA
+359 SGHTEVVVTENAATA
-374 RKMIDA
+374 QHMLAA

-385 VMHNAAS
+385 VMHNASS
-392 GFADG
+392 GFSDG

-426 AKYVVHGQGQV
+426 SKYVVYGQGQV

>member
-1 MPTTWC
+1 M
-7 WIDPPLPP
+7 
-15 LPETPV
+15 TP
-21 DHMTQMRAL
+21 MRAL

-37 AAALQAA
+37 AAALQRA
-44 GAQGRTRALVAMAQ
+44 GAEGRTRALLAMAD
-58 ALRAA
+58 AIRAA
-63 AASILDANAAEVE
+63 GPRILAANAAEVE

-92 LDKPRVDALA
+92 LDPSRLNALA
-102 DAVASIARQDDPVGV
+102 DGVATVAQQDDPVGI
-117 ERRRWARPNGL
+117 ERRRWRRPNGL

-170 TEASATVAAIIAAVR
+170 REAAGTVSAILAAGR
-185 AGLRAAG
+185 AGRRAAG
-192 LDENAVQTPPDADRG
+192 LNEDAVQTPPDASRE
-207 WVTALLSLNDGGV
+207 WVTAMLSLNDGGV

-256 RDADPAMARDIVL
+256 RDADPAMAREIVVN
-269 DSKMRR
+269 SKMRR

-289 AIAATML
+289 AVADSLL
-296 PDIARDLLARG
+296 PDIARALLARG
-307 CALRGDDE
+307 CELRGDE
-315 ARRIVPAMSPATDA
+315 AARRIVPAMSAATQA
-329 DWDTEYLDAILSVR
+329 DWETEYLDAILSVR

-348 QGALDHIARHG
+348 GGALEHIARYG
-359 SGHTEVVVTANEGTA
+359 SGHTEVVVTENAATA
-374 RKMIDA
+374 QAMIAA

-385 VMHNAAS
+385 VMHNASS
-392 GFADG
+392 GFSDG

-426 AKYVVHGQGQV
+426 SKYVVHGQGQV

>member
-1 MPTTWC
+1 MTPMRQWC
-7 WIDPPLPP
+7 AD
-15 LPETPV
+15 
-21 DHMTQMRAL
+21 
-30 CAQARAG
+30 ARAG

-44 GAQGRTRALVAMAQ
+44 GAEGRTRALLAMAQ

-63 AASILDANAAEVE
+63 SGEVLAANAADVQ

-81 GADAAFLDRLT
+81 GSDAAFLDRLA
-92 LDKPRVDALA
+92 LDPGRLQALA
-102 DAVASIARQDDPVGV
+102 DGMDAIAHQDDPVGV
-117 ERRRWARPNGL
+117 ERRRWTRPNGL
-128 EIAEV
+128 EISEV
-133 SVSLGVIGVIF
+133 SVPLGVIGVVF

-158 VRAGNG
+158 VRSGNG

-170 TEASATVAAIIAAVR
+170 SEASGTVAAIIAAVR

-192 LDENAVQTPPDADRG
+192 LPDAAVQTPPDADRG
-207 WVTALLSLNDGGV
+207 WVTALLSLHDGGV

-256 RDADPAMARDIVL
+256 RDADPAMALDIVVN
-269 DSKMRR
+269 SKMRR
-275 TGVCNAAETLLVDA
+275 TGVCNAAESLLVDA
-289 AIAATML
+289 AVAATML
-296 PDIARDLLARG
+296 PGIAAALSARG
-307 CALRGDDE
+307 CELRGDE
-315 ARRIVPAMSPATDA
+315 AARRIVPAMVPATQA
-329 DWDTEYLDAILSVR
+329 DWETEYLDAILSVR
-343 IVDGP
+343 IVNGP
-348 QGALDHIARHG
+348 QGALEHIARYG
-359 SGHTEVVVTANEGTA
+359 SGHTEVVVTGNADTA
-374 RKMIDA
+374 RTMLAA

-385 VMHNAAS
+385 VMHNASS
-392 GFADG
+392 GFSDG

-426 AKYVVHGQGQV
+426 SKYLVRGQGQV